1 MSSEEDENYV
11 TVTVEARGRE
21 VSVPCREAMVATV
34 AADGKPGPSLHVGTF
49 DSKSIRVLAEA
60 ALSELLSAGVRAGIP
75 MDAMRIELAYAA
87 VHCDETE
94 ARGQVMLAA
103 VSPSDASKLLLNVD
117 LDDRDRTAH
126 LAKEL
131 AASADF

>member
-1 MSSEEDENYV
+1 MSGEDESYV

-75 MDAMRIELAYAA
+75 MDAMRIELVYAA
-87 VHCDETE
+87 VHCGFPEE
-94 ARGQVMLAA
+94 EERSAIYY
-103 VSPSDASKLLLNVD
+103 D
-117 LDDRDRTAH
+117 LDIDMDESGRKDE
-126 LAKEL
+126 KDE
-131 AASADF
+131 